1 MEIRV
6 VVKKDAYYDS
16 VTLMIVSGKVTSLEG
31 VVDAV
36 VAMATPLNKELL
48 ENVGMLTEA
57 VQEAKPD
64 DLIIAIKA
72 KDADVCEEALK
83 CADEAMRKKAEGRTK
98 DGNISPSSIKSAVTM
113 MPEAN
118 LAIVSVPGAYAAREA
133 MQALKNGLHVM
144 MFSDNVTLADE
155 LALKKYAHE
164 NELLMMGPDCGTAI
178 INNRG
183 LCFANAVNS
192 GNIGIIGASGT
203 GTQEVSVLVDR
214 FGGGVSQVLGT
225 GGRDLYEEIGGIMML
240 DCLEALACDEDTK
253 VIVLI
258 SKPPAIS
265 VARKILAEVR
275 KVNKPVVVCFING
288 DPAEVEKAGAYFA
301 KSLEEAAYK
310 AVLLA
315 KGEKE
320 ITLPE
325 EEVSLEQVVPWVS
338 KLQPEQKYIRGLFCG
353 GTLCDEA
360 LNIVQEKIGK
370 VYSNISKKPE
380 AKLENPRVSKENT
393 LIDLGD
399 DVFTVGR
406 PHPMIDP
413 SLRLQRIIE
422 EAKDPEVAVILLDI
436 VLGYGSH
443 PDPAGITLPAI
454 LQAKQIAENEGR
466 HIEFVAYVCGTD
478 KDLQNRSEQ
487 IEKLTSAGVVC
498 AESNVKAAHIAAAIL
513 SR

>member
-1 MEIRV
+1 MEIRI
-6 VVKKDAYYDS
+6 VVKKDTYYDS

-48 ENVGMLTEA
+48 ENVGMLTET

-72 KDADVCEEALK
+72 KDAEVCEEALK
-83 CADEAMRKKAEGRTK
+83 CADEAMRKKAEDRTK
-98 DGNISPSSIKSAVTM
+98 DGNISPSSIGSAVTM
-113 MPEAN
+113 MPEVN

-155 LALKKYAHE
+155 LALKNYAHE
-164 NELLMMGPDCGTAI
+164 MGLLMMGPDCGTAI

-288 DPAEVEKAGAYFA
+288 DLAEVEDAGAYFA
-301 KSLEEAAYK
+301 ESLEEAAYK

-315 KGEKE
+315 NGEKE
-320 ITLPE
+320 ISLPE
-325 EEVSLEQVVPWVS
+325 EVISVEKVVPWVS

-360 LNIVQEKIGK
+360 LNIVEKIGK
-370 VYSNISKKPE
+370 VYSNISKKQE
-380 AKLENPRVSKENT
+380 TKLENPRVSKENT

-454 LQAKQIAENEGR
+454 LQAKQIVENEGR

-487 IEKLTSAGVVC
+487 IDKLTSAGVVC
-498 AESNVKAAHIAAAIL
+498 AESNVKAAQIATAIL
-513 SR
+513 AR